1 MLNPLSNWIW
11 FVFSDAVLD
20 KDDMFS
26 KSKGQKDKFSTYL
39 CFMDINKYKMLYEEQ
54 DDLEDQNLAQDLF

>member
-1 MLNPLSNWIW
+1 MLNPLSNWLW

-20 KDDMFS
+20 KEDLFN

-39 CFMDINKYKMLYEEQ
+39 CFMDINKYKMQYEEQ
-54 DDLEDQNLAQDLF
+54 DDLDD